1 MIDMD
6 GVYEYQM
13 RTPYFAASPEI
24 PRTATYQPVA
34 VKAKLAIDYSMWAP
48 LVAGVL
54 LLLLAKR
61 A

>member
-24 PRTATYQPVA
+24 PKTAIVGA
-34 VKAKLAIDYSMWAP
+34 VTTPQKLAVDYSLWAP
-48 LVAGVL
+48 LIAGAL
-54 LLLLAKR
+54 LLILARRK
-61 A
+61 

>member
-24 PRTATYQPVA
+24 PKTALVGTVA
-34 VKAKLAIDYSMWAP
+34 TPKKLGIDYSLWAP
-48 LVAGVL
+48 LVAGAL
-54 LLLLAKR
+54 LLLWVKR
-61 A
+61 K